1 MTDAAVLRESNSP
14 KPVAPPKK
22 TSLTNVLASTEAGEP
37 MPGRRA
43 RRPSKDLEAELED
56 LKLEK
61 EKGSNGTPVGE
72 RVRRKSKELEETMK
86 GMLKPDLK
94 KVFDKIDQD
103 KSGYIEADELQAALK
118 MAGKPHSD
126 RAVAKM
132 MAEHDVDKNGKLDI
146 DEFVTIAWEV
156 VKAYQ

>member
-56 LKLEK
+56 MKLEK

-72 RVRRKSKELEETMK
+72 RACAASRRSW
-86 GMLKPDLK
+86 
-94 KVFDKIDQD
+94 
-103 KSGYIEADELQAALK
+103 
-118 MAGKPHSD
+118 
-126 RAVAKM
+126 RRR
-132 MAEHDVDKNGKLDI
+132 
-146 DEFVTIAWEV
+146 
-156 VKAYQ
+156 